1 MGNRMP
7 TRGDRKNQDRF
18 TVPLYSP
25 AEASA
30 IAGINLSRFRRW
42 AFKYE
47 MITLAEAPEGSYVSV
62 PFAGLAETLV
72 LSALRQ
78 HQTLRSIREALA
90 RLRRRYPKLRSYLA
104 SQRFYTS
111 GRDFLFDLSEPE
123 PDLSDVVSVP
133 RVQGV
138 MPETI
143 ADYLQPMTIDFDENE
158 GYAELVRLSD
168 YQTAEVVVDYR
179 RAGGR
184 PIFAKGGV
192 RVSHVL
198 GSYVA
203 GHTMTECS
211 EEYEVPV
218 EHVEDAVRVHLRK
231 SA

>member
-1 MGNRMP
+1 MSAR
-7 TRGDRKNQDRF
+7 RDRSQDRF
-18 TVPLYSP
+18 THPLYSP
-25 AEASA
+25 AEASV
-30 IAGINLSRFRRW
+30 IAGITRDRFKRW
-42 AFKYE
+42 AFEYR
-47 MITLAEAPEGSYVSV
+47 MITLTEAPEGSPVCV

-72 LSALRQ
+72 LSALLHHKSLQ
-78 HQTLRSIREALA
+78 SIRGALV
-90 RLRRRYPKLRSYLA
+90 RLRQQYPELRSYLA
-104 SQRFYTS
+104 SQRFYAS
-111 GRDFLFDLSEPE
+111 GRDFLFDASEPE
-123 PDLSDVVSVP
+123 PDLSAVVSVP

-158 GYAELVRLSD
+158 GYAEIVRLSD
-168 YQTAEVVVDYR
+168 YRVAEVVVDYR

-218 EHVEDAVRVHLRK
+218 EYIEDAVRVHLSK
-231 SA
+231 AA